1 VAENDIDE
9 RPSFSGL
16 SYQDD
21 ACVGS
26 EVQVNEGDMEITGH
40 QDADESVNVN
50 ASVVDE
56 FRVQREEEVEEY
68 ETSDNED
75 ETGWQYVSDNEESI
89 TIVND
94 DDDFSDNE

>member
-1 VAENDIDE
+1 MAENDIDE

-40 QDADESVNVN
+40 QDADESINVS

-75 ETGWQYVSDNEESI
+75 QTKNMLLVIAEIIIVIDNSY
-89 TIVND
+89 
-94 DDDFSDNE
+94 

>member
-9 RPSFSGL
+9 RPSSSGL

>member
-40 QDADESVNVN
+40 QDADESVMRYLV
-50 ASVVDE
+50 
-56 FRVQREEEVEEY
+56 
-68 ETSDNED
+68 
-75 ETGWQYVSDNEESI
+75 
-89 TIVND
+89 
-94 DDDFSDNE
+94 

>member
-75 ETGWQYVSDNEESI
+75 ETGWQYASDNEESI